1 MSDEQ
6 ILTGDPGSPEVMPA
20 DPAQA
25 IRAEIHRE
33 YAGRLALAEV
43 RAQAAIAGV
52 TVLADYYDPNCFL
65 SEDGTTNTE
74 AIQEMIEKERA
85 NQAARAFP
93 DLQGAGYHRG
103 TAPNSPA
110 PSLDARHR

>member
-6 ILTGDPGSPEVMPA
+6 TLAGDSGSPEAVPA

-25 IRAEIHRE
+25 IRAEIQRE
-33 YAGRLALAEV
+33 YAGKLALAEL
-43 RAQAAIAGV
+43 RTQAAIAGV
-52 TVLADYYDPNCFL
+52 TVLAEYYDPNCFL

-74 AIQEMIEKERA
+74 AVHEAIEKERA
-85 NQAARAFP
+85 NQAAKAFP
-93 DLQGAGYHRG
+93 VLQGAGYHRG
-103 TAPNSPA
+103 TAPNPPA

>member
-6 ILTGDPGSPEVMPA
+6 TLTGDSSSPEAVPA

-25 IRAEIHRE
+25 IRAEIQRE

-74 AIQEMIEKERA
+74 VIRELIEKERA

-93 DLQGAGYHRG
+93 ELQGAGYHRG
-103 TAPNSPA
+103 TAPKPA
-110 PSLDARHR
+110 TVSLDARHR

>member
-6 ILTGDPGSPEVMPA
+6 TLTGDPGSPEAMPA

-33 YAGRLALAEV
+33 YAGKLALAEL
-43 RAQAAIAGV
+43 RAQAAKDEITLPDGFTDFLDMSKLLDTDGQPV
-52 TVLADYYDPNCFL
+52 EDVINQVLNPF
-65 SEDGTTNTE
+65 
-74 AIQEMIEKERA
+74 RA
-85 NQAARAFP
+85 KFAE
-93 DLQGAGYHRG
+93 LQGAGYHRG
-103 TAPNSPA
+103 TTPNRPA